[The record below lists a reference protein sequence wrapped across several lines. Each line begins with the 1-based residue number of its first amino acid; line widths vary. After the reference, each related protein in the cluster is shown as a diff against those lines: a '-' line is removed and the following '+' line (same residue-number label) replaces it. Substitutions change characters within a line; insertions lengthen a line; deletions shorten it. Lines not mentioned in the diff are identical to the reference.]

1 MATGVS
7 NTHGRGDHDLQGGAA
22 RWQAIARLAV
32 QSQPEVPLPVLW
44 SSYVA
49 TIPAILGFEVATLYT
64 IHPMREVLDLA
75 AHVGV
80 SDEEITRL
88 ANIHSP
94 RSSISV
100 LLLPDHALH
109 TGKIYR
115 IPAREMHLVVD
126 LTPTRPQMRD
136 QRGWGAGDTV
146 IVPLISTATG
156 KLIGML
162 LLCRPHPSVIG
173 SDEQIA
179 LTMSL
184 IEVFGDL
191 LSTSYDRYPATQQ
204 STVMRDQL
212 ESSMI
217 DLLRQV
223 DRARQGDFTVRA
235 TVSATS
241 LGVIADLFNQ
251 LVRQMHDIFLQLR
264 TTAQIVQEQTAAVR
278 QRTGQVRVETGRQTT
293 EISDVTSTISQ
304 ITRSVEAA
312 ARDSQRA
319 ALAAAE
325 SRELVEEGRLAV
337 EEAVRGMEVVRASA
351 ERSSMRVKRLG
362 ENVQEIET
370 IIGRMAGFGQRLQTL
385 AINAAIE
392 AAHAGIQGRNLGAL
406 AQEIRT
412 EAANSTDAVRQIGDR
427 VAALQQG
434 AADVVVAVEDG
445 VVSVIEQSERVIAA
459 GAILQAIDESADQ
472 IAQLS
477 EGISAVTSKEAE
489 KIALLDVAMQ
499 SILSLTESARAQVS
513 AIDQAIGELVA
524 LSLPLR
530 QPFGQLSLAQVYV
543 AANVDG
549 PESTLQG

>member
-7 NTHGRGDHDLQGGAA
+7 NTHGRGDNDLLGGAA

-32 QSQPEVPLPVLW
+32 QSQPEMPLPELW
-44 SSYVA
+44 SSYIA
-49 TIPAILGFEVATLYT
+49 TIPSILGFEVATLYT
-64 IHPMREVLDLA
+64 IHPMREVLDLV

-88 ANIHSP
+88 ASIHSP

-126 LTPTRPQMRD
+126 LTPARPQVRD

-162 LLCRPHPSVIG
+162 LLCKPHPAVIG
-173 SDEQIA
+173 NDEQIA

-191 LSTSYDRYPATQQ
+191 LSTSFDRYQVTQQ
-204 STVMRDQL
+204 ATFMRDQL
-212 ESSMI
+212 ESSMF

-251 LVRQMHDIFLQLR
+251 LVQQMHDIFLQLR

-278 QRTGQVRVETGRQTT
+278 QRTGQVRVETGRQTN
-293 EISDVTSTISQ
+293 EIADVTTTISQ

-312 ARDSQRA
+312 AHDSQRA

-325 SRELVEEGRLAV
+325 SRELVVEGRLAV

-392 AAHAGIQGRNLGAL
+392 ATHAGIQGRNLGAL

-477 EGISAVTSKEAE
+477 ERISAVTSKEAE

-524 LSLPLR
+524 LSLPLH
-530 QPFGQLSLAQVYV
+530 QPFGQLSLAQVYA
-543 AANVDG
+543 AANADG
-549 PESTLQG
+549 HESTL